1 MYQTNQFKITNPNSM
16 NRLPLWRGLFLIPL
30 LLVCFA
36 LAPSVRAVVPAP
48 DGGYPGANTAEGTQ
62 ALFSRTTGVWNT
74 ALGFQALY
82 HLTTGN
88 QNTATGFRALF
99 SLTTGSQNTADGI
112 QALFSNIDGFGN
124 VAVGFQTL
132 IDLLHSDYN
141 TAVGYQAASNN
152 TAFYNTA
159 VGSIALLDNVNGSY
173 NTAVG
178 RRALENSIGS
188 DNAALGYN
196 SGANSTGNGS
206 VFVGANAGLNET
218 SASDVVCIDENGDGT
233 AFATGNRTFIGHIR
247 GVTVGNGDGIAVII
261 DSDGQLGTTNSS
273 RRFKDDIKPI
283 DKTSEAI
290 LSLKPVTFRYKNE
303 DNNGKTPQ
311 YGLIAEDVAE
321 INPDLVVLGDD
332 GQPLTVR
339 YDAVNTMLL
348 NEFIKEH
355 RKVADLQATV
365 AKQEKGMEVMAAS
378 LKEQAAQI
386 QKVSAQLAV
395 QRSTPQVVANH

>member
-1 MYQTNQFKITNPNSM
+1 MYQTNQLANPNSM
-16 NRLPLWRGLFLIPL
+16 NRLPLWRGLFLIPV

-36 LAPSVRAVVPAP
+36 LSPSARAVVPAP
-48 DGGYPGANTAEGTQ
+48 DGGYAGANTAEGTN

-82 HLTTGN
+82 HLTTGS
-88 QNTATGFRALF
+88 QNNATGFRALF
-99 SLTTGSQNTADGI
+99 SLTTGSQNTADGV

-124 VAVGFQTL
+124 VALGFQTL
-132 IDLLHSDYN
+132 IDLLHTDYN
-141 TAVGYQAASNN
+141 TALGYQAASN
-152 TAFYNTA
+152 TTGSYNTA
-159 VGSIALLDNVNGSY
+159 VGSIALLDNVTGNF

-178 RRALENSIGS
+178 RRALENAIGS
-188 DNAALGYN
+188 SNAALGYN
-196 SGANSTGNGS
+196 SGANSTGSGS
-206 VFVGANAGLNET
+206 VFLGENAGVNET
-218 SASDVVCIDENGDGT
+218 SASDVVCIDENGDSS

-261 DSDGQLGTTNSS
+261 DSDGQLGTSNSS
-273 RRFKDDIKPI
+273 RRFKDDIKPM
-283 DKTSEAI
+283 DQSSETI
-290 LSLKPVTFRYKNE
+290 LALKPVTFRYKNE

-339 YDAVNTMLL
+339 YEAVNTMLL

-355 RKVADLQATV
+355 RKVEDLQTTV
-365 AKQEKGMEVMAAS
+365 AKQQKGMDVLTAK
-378 LKEQAAQI
+378 LNEQAAQI
-386 QKVSAQLAV
+386 QKVSAQLEL